1 MKEQHESSAK
11 KPYEAPK
18 LEIILF
24 SAEDIIVS
32 SQGDMGPAPIQ

>member
-24 SAEDIIVS
+24 SAEDIIVTS
-32 SQGDMGPAPIQ
+32 NPGDTGYIPT